1 MNRNFFKGH
10 KEHDSC
16 IYSVASAILQDV
28 KTVPI
33 FALESFKLRKTL
45 GGQESIPSQVA
56 QS

>member
-1 MNRNFFKGH
+1 MGH
-10 KEHDSC
+10 RQHDSC
-16 IYSVASAILQDV
+16 IYFVVSAMLQDV